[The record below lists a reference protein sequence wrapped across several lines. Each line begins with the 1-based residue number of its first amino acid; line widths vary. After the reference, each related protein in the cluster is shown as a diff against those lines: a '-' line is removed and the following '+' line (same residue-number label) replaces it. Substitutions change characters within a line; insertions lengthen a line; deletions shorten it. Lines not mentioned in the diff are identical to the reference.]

1 MTGLELNDQMS
12 GERLFFAVNSFIEN
26 IEMSSAIVHNIKS
39 QKLDYCSKQTLCP
52 DFYSTDSE
60 SFGQN
65 MKRFPDCPEEPH
77 GVRLLPKLNW
87 FEVFVFTAFLFH
99 LTFALMVAILFYF
112 NQSSDALKL
121 STSVL
126 GAGLT
131 APTVTQMV
139 GYSYRSVVKTHY
151 NSKCSPMRVESNRS
165 STFWST
171 FRVLFLLSFLLLSV
185 LFSILSI
192 LLITG
197 VFRLELDFID
207 STNSE
212 AMTLIVL
219 FMLCCAVTHILW
231 IPLFA
236 NIRFLFRLIFYKPKS
251 GPSDLEPVIDY
262 SKPSKPATDQT
273 TTPSHSSK
281 TNKSE
286 KSGNREEYERS
297 GSVKSKKEKSRHE
310 KSWSEK
316 SRSEKEN
323 SLGEDK
329 PYSAMSKDNELN
341 TGSVIVK
348 PTKSLGYIDPKMFR
362 LTESSIETKEDLK
375 DKDKHKDKDKEKTG
389 KSEKSGKKKKRNNF

>member
-1 MTGLELNDQMS
+1 MFKGLELNDQMS

-39 QKLDYCSKQTLCP
+39 QKLNYCSKQTLCP

-60 SFGQN
+60 SFGEE
-65 MKRFPDCPEEPH
+65 MKRFPDCPEEPK

-87 FEVFVFTAFLFH
+87 FEVFVFTSFLFH
-99 LTFALMVAILFYF
+99 LTFALMVGILFYF
-112 NQSSDALKL
+112 NESSDGLKV
-121 STSVL
+121 SASVF

-139 GYSYRSVVKTHY
+139 GYTYRSVVKTHY
-151 NSKCSPMRVESNRS
+151 NSKCSSMRVESNMS

-171 FRVLFLLSFLLLSV
+171 FRVLFLLSFLVLCL

-192 LLITG
+192 LLITRD
-197 VFRLELDFID
+197 FTLELYFID
-207 STNSE
+207 STYSE

-219 FMLCCAVTHILW
+219 FMLCCAVTHLLW

-251 GPSDLEPVIDY
+251 GPSDLEPVIDN
-262 SKPSKPATDQT
+262 SKPYKPATDQT
-273 TTPSHSSK
+273 TTSSGSSK

-297 GSVKSKKEKSRHE
+297 GNVKSKSKKEKSRHE
-310 KSWSEK
+310 KSSSEK

-323 SLGEDK
+323 SDEEDK
-329 PYSAMSKDNELN
+329 PYSAMSKDNQLN
-341 TGSVIVK
+341 TGSLIVK

-362 LTESSIETKEDLK
+362 LTESSIESKEDLK
-375 DKDKHKDKDKEKTG
+375 NKDKENEKIG
-389 KSEKSGKKKKRNNF
+389 KSEKPEKKKKKK